1 MEYRASG
8 NLRGLGGLRAL
19 VTGGGAGI
27 GQAIADRLTVE
38 DATVL
43 IADRDV
49 DAGQHAA
56 QRLGARFVAADLSTR
71 EGVRAM
77 MTAVRPELGGLDV
90 LINNVGGCPADL
102 PGC

>member
-56 QRLGARFVAADLSTR
+56 QRLGARVRRRGPVHARGRTRNDDGRAA
-71 EGVRAM
+71 
-77 MTAVRPELGGLDV
+77 
-90 LINNVGGCPADL
+90 
-102 PGC
+102 